1 MTNFAASGPDSLDA
15 FDRHILALV
24 QQDSSRSHQSL
35 ADEVNL
41 SPSSVRRRL
50 QAMRKSGVILGE
62 VALVD
67 PAHLGLSFLTLVSF
81 EKESQ
86 RIYDDFRQQM
96 IADDAVSQCYSVS
109 GEFDFVLMVHA
120 VSPAAYEQWGE
131 RVLMGNPALKRYS
144 TSVVWSH
151 TKFTTRVAP
160 TQG

>member
-1 MTNFAASGPDSLDA
+1 MAICAAMELQTMDE
-15 FDRHILALV
+15 FDRRILAIV
-24 QQDSSRSHQSL
+24 QADASRSHQSIGE
-35 ADEVNL
+35 EVNL

-50 QAMRKSGVILGE
+50 QALRKDGVILGE

-67 PAHLGLSFLTLVSF
+67 PAKLGLSFLTLVSF

-86 RIYDDFRQQM
+86 RIYDAFRRQM
-96 IADDAVSQCYSVS
+96 IADEAVSQCYSVS

-131 RVLMGNPALKRYS
+131 RVLMANPALKRYS

-151 TKFTTRVAP
+151 TKFTTRVTPA
-160 TQG
+160 QG